1 MGNPLVGGR
10 MDCVDEIFALFEHQ
24 GKAAYFGEAVSQE
37 EHALQ
42 AAHFA
47 AQEGAPKALVV
58 AALLHD
64 IGHLIDARED
74 AADRGIDARHE
85 DAGCEWL
92 ARYYP
97 LAVTEP
103 VRLHVAAK
111 RYLCSIDPEYL
122 RGLSAA
128 SVKSL
133 QLQGGVFT
141 REEAAEFLRQ
151 PFGEDAVR
159 LRRWDDMGKVV
170 GLAVP
175 GLSAYRDALVRQLKP
190 NR

>member
-1 MGNPLVGGR
+1 
-10 MDCVDEIFALFEHQ
+10 MDCVDEIFVLFGQQ

-47 AQEGAPKALVV
+47 VQDRAPEALVV

-74 AADRGIDARHE
+74 AADRGIDAHHE
-85 DAGCEWL
+85 DAGCDWL
-92 ARYYP
+92 GHHYP
-97 LAVTEP
+97 SAVTEP

-111 RYLCSIDPEYL
+111 RYLCSVDPDYL
-122 RGLSAA
+122 HGLSPT

-141 REEAAEFLRQ
+141 PEEAVEFLRL

-159 LRRWDDMGKVV
+159 LRHWDDAGKVV

-175 GLSAYRDALVRQLKP
+175 GLAAYRDALVRQLKP
-190 NR
+190 GS

>member
-1 MGNPLVGGR
+1 
-10 MDCVDEIFALFEHQ
+10 MDCVDEIFALFERQ
-24 GKAAYFGEAVSQE
+24 GKAAYFDEAVSQE

-47 AQEGAPKALVV
+47 AQDGAPEALVV

-85 DAGCEWL
+85 DAGCDWL
-92 ARYYP
+92 ARHYP
-97 LAVTEP
+97 PAVTEP

-111 RYLCSIDPEYL
+111 RYLCSVDPEYL

-133 QLQGGVFT
+133 QLQGGAFK
-141 REEAAEFLRQ
+141 REEAAEFLGL
-151 PFGEDAVR
+151 PFGKDAVR
-159 LRRWDDMGKVV
+159 LRHWDDAGKIV

-175 GLSAYRDALVRQLKP
+175 GLAAYRDGLIRQLKP
-190 NR
+190 VR

>member
-1 MGNPLVGGR
+1 
-10 MDCVDEIFALFEHQ
+10 MDCVDEVFALFERQ
-24 GKAAYFGEAVSQE
+24 GKAAYFGEDVSQE

-47 AQEGAPKALVV
+47 ALDGATETLLV

-74 AADRGIDARHE
+74 AANHGMDARHE
-85 DAGCEWL
+85 DAGSEWL
-92 ARYYP
+92 ERYYP
-97 LAVTEP
+97 PPVTEP

-111 RYLCSIDPEYL
+111 RYLCSVDADYL
-122 RGLSAA
+122 PGLSAA

-141 REEAAEFLRQ
+141 REEAAEFLRL

-159 LRRWDDMGKVV
+159 LRHWDDAGKVV

-175 GLSAYRDALVRQLKP
+175 PLTAYRDALVRQLKP
-190 NR
+190 GV

>member
-1 MGNPLVGGR
+1 
-10 MDCVDEIFALFEHQ
+10 MDCVDEIFALFEHH
-24 GKAAYFGEAVSQE
+24 GKSAYFGEPVSQE

-42 AAHFA
+42 AAYFA
-47 AQEGAPKALVV
+47 AEDGAPEALVV
-58 AALLHD
+58 AALVHD

-85 DAGCEWL
+85 DAGCQWL
-92 ARYYP
+92 GRHFP
-97 LAVTEP
+97 PAVTEP

-111 RYLCSIDPEYL
+111 RYLCSVDPDYL

-133 QLQGGVFT
+133 QLQGGMFT
-141 REEAAEFLRQ
+141 PEEAAEFLRQ
-151 PFGEDAVR
+151 PFGNDALR
-159 LRRWDDMGKVV
+159 LRRWDDMSKVV

-175 GLSAYRDALVRQLKP
+175 ELSAYRDALWRQLRP
-190 NR
+190 RT

>member
-1 MGNPLVGGR
+1 ME
-10 MDCVDEIFALFEHQ
+10 CIDEIFALFEGH
-24 GKAAYFGEAVSQE
+24 GKAAYFGEEVSQE

-47 AQEGAPKALVV
+47 AQEGAPESLVV

-74 AADRGIDARHE
+74 AADRGIDTRHE
-85 DAGCEWL
+85 DAGCAWL
-92 ARYYP
+92 ARHYSA
-97 LAVTEP
+97 AVTEP

-111 RYLCSIDPEYL
+111 RYLCSVDPEYL
-122 RGLSAA
+122 RGLSPA

-133 QLQGGVFT
+133 QLQGGPLT
-141 REEAAEFLRQ
+141 PEEAQAFQRL
-151 PFGEDAVR
+151 PFGEEAVR
-159 LRRWDDMGKVV
+159 LRHWDDKGKIV

-175 GLSAYRDALVRQLKP
+175 GLAAYREALIRQLKAA
-190 NR
+190 R

>member
-1 MGNPLVGGR
+1 MN
-10 MDCVDEIFALFEHQ
+10 CIDEIFALFEQQ
-24 GKAAYFGEAVSQE
+24 GKTAYFGEAVSQE

-47 AQEGAPKALVV
+47 AQEDAPETLVV

-64 IGHLIDARED
+64 VGHLIDARED

-85 DAGCEWL
+85 DAGCDWL
-92 ARYYP
+92 ARHYP
-97 LAVTEP
+97 AEVTEP

-111 RYLCSIDPEYL
+111 RYLCSVDPEYL
-122 RGLSAA
+122 RSLSPT

-141 REEAAEFLRQ
+141 PDEAREFLRL

-159 LRRWDDMGKVV
+159 LRHWDDAGKVV
-170 GLAVP
+170 GLVVP
-175 GLSAYRDALVRQLKP
+175 GLAAYRAALVRQLKTAH
-190 NR
+190 

>member
-1 MGNPLVGGR
+1 
-10 MDCVDEIFALFEHQ
+10 MDCVDEIFALFGRQ

-47 AQEGAPKALVV
+47 AQEGAPEALVV

-85 DAGCEWL
+85 DAGCDWL
-92 ARYYP
+92 ARHYP
-97 LAVTEP
+97 PAVTEP

-111 RYLCSIDPEYL
+111 RFLCSADPEYL

-133 QLQGGVFT
+133 QLQGGAFT
-141 REEAAEFLRQ
+141 QEEAAEFRRL
-151 PFGEDAVR
+151 PFGKDAVR
-159 LRRWDDMGKVV
+159 LRHWDDAGKVV

-175 GLSAYRDALVRQLKP
+175 GLAAYRDALVRQLKLG
-190 NR
+190 R

>member
-1 MGNPLVGGR
+1 MGTSMG
-10 MDCVDEIFALFEHQ
+10 CVDEIFALFEHQ

-47 AQEGAPKALVV
+47 AQEGAPETLVV

-85 DAGCEWL
+85 DAGCDWL
-92 ARYYP
+92 ARHYP
-97 LAVTEP
+97 PAVTEP

-111 RYLCSIDPEYL
+111 RYLCSVHPEYL
-122 RGLSAA
+122 RGLSAT

-133 QLQGGVFT
+133 QLQGGAFT
-141 REEAAEFLRQ
+141 PEEAAEFRRL

-159 LRRWDDMGKVV
+159 LRHWDDAGKVV

-175 GLSAYRDALVRQLKP
+175 GLPAYRDALVRQLKHG
-190 NR
+190 R

>member
-1 MGNPLVGGR
+1 ME
-10 MDCVDEIFALFEHQ
+10 CVDEIFALFDGH
-24 GKAAYFGEAVSQE
+24 GNAAYFGEQVSQE

-47 AQEGAPKALVV
+47 AQEGAPESLVV

-85 DAGCEWL
+85 DAGCAWL
-92 ARYYP
+92 ARHYP

-111 RYLCSIDPEYL
+111 RYLCSVDPEYL
-122 RGLSAA
+122 RGLSRA

-133 QLQGGVFT
+133 QLQGGPFT
-141 REEAAEFLRQ
+141 PEEARAFQRL
-151 PFGEDAVR
+151 PFGDDAVR
-159 LRRWDDMGKVV
+159 LRHWDDRGKIV

-175 GLSAYRDALVRQLKP
+175 DLAAYREALVRQLKP
-190 NR
+190 ER

>member
-1 MGNPLVGGR
+1 ME
-10 MDCVDEIFALFEHQ
+10 CVDEIFALFAGH
-24 GKAAYFGEAVSQE
+24 GKAAYFGEDVSQE

-47 AQEGAPKALVV
+47 AREGAPESLVV

-74 AADRGIDARHE
+74 AADHGIDARHE
-85 DAGCEWL
+85 DAGCAWL
-92 ARYYP
+92 ARHYP
-97 LAVTEP
+97 AAVTEP

-111 RYLCSIDPEYL
+111 RYLCSVDPDYL
-122 RGLSAA
+122 RGLSTA

-133 QLQGGVFT
+133 QLQGGPFT
-141 REEAAEFLRQ
+141 PEEADAFRAL
-151 PFGEDAVR
+151 PFGEDAIR
-159 LRRWDDMGKVV
+159 LRHWDDEGKIV

-175 GLSAYRDALVRQLKP
+175 GLAAYREALERQLK
-190 NR
+190 NGC

>member
-1 MGNPLVGGR
+1 
-10 MDCVDEIFALFEHQ
+10 MDCVDEIFALFERQ
-24 GKAAYFGEAVSQE
+24 GKAAYFGEDVSQE

-47 AQEGAPKALVV
+47 AEEGAPEALVV

-64 IGHLIDARED
+64 IGHLIDARQD
-74 AADRGIDARHE
+74 AADHGIDARHE
-85 DAGCEWL
+85 DAGCDWL

-97 LAVTEP
+97 PAVTEP

-111 RYLCSIDPEYL
+111 RYLCSIDANYL

-133 QLQGGVFT
+133 HLQGGVFT
-141 REEAAEFLRQ
+141 KDEAADFLRL

-159 LRRWDDMGKVV
+159 LRHWDDAGKVV

-175 GLSAYRDALVRQLKP
+175 GLAAYRDALVRQLKP
-190 NR
+190 AR

>member
-1 MGNPLVGGR
+1 
-10 MDCVDEIFALFEHQ
+10 MDCVDEIFALFERQ

-47 AQEGAPKALVV
+47 AQDGAPEALMV

-74 AADRGIDARHE
+74 AADRGIDARHQ
-85 DAGCEWL
+85 DAGCDWL
-92 ARYYP
+92 TRHYP
-97 LAVTEP
+97 PAVTEP

-111 RYLCSIDPEYL
+111 RYLCSADPEYL

-141 REEAAEFLRQ
+141 REEAAEFLGL
-151 PFGEDAVR
+151 PFSKDAVR
-159 LRRWDDMGKVV
+159 LRHWDDAGKIV

-175 GLSAYRDALVRQLKP
+175 GLIAYRDVLVRQLKTV
-190 NR
+190 R

>member
-1 MGNPLVGGR
+1 
-10 MDCVDEIFALFEHQ
+10 MDCVEEIFALFERQ

-47 AQEGAPKALVV
+47 AEEGAPEALVV

-74 AADRGIDARHE
+74 AADHGIDARHE
-85 DAGCEWL
+85 DAGCDWL
-92 ARYYP
+92 ARHYP
-97 LAVTEP
+97 RAVTEP

-111 RYLCSIDPEYL
+111 RYLCSVDPDYL
-122 RGLSAA
+122 RGLSVA

-141 REEAAEFLRQ
+141 QEEAAEFLRL

-159 LRRWDDMGKVV
+159 LRHWDDAGKVV
-170 GLAVP
+170 GLAVSS
-175 GLSAYRDALVRQLKP
+175 LTTYRDALLRQLKSGS
-190 NR
+190 

>member
-1 MGNPLVGGR
+1 
-10 MDCVDEIFALFEHQ
+10 MDCVDEVFALFERQ

-42 AAHFA
+42 AAFFA
-47 AQEGAPKALVV
+47 VQEGAPEALVL

-97 LAVTEP
+97 PAVTEP

-111 RYLCSIDPEYL
+111 RYLCSVDAEYL
-122 RGLSAA
+122 RGLSPA
-128 SVKSL
+128 SAKSL
-133 QLQGGVFT
+133 RLQGGVFT
-141 REEAAEFLRQ
+141 RDEAAGFLRL

-159 LRRWDDMGKVV
+159 LRRWDDAGKVV
-170 GLAVP
+170 GLRVP
-175 GLSAYRDALVRQLKP
+175 GLSAYPGLLVRQLKP
-190 NR
+190 GR

>member
-1 MGNPLVGGR
+1 ME
-10 MDCVDEIFALFEHQ
+10 CVNQIFALFEGH
-24 GKAAYFGEAVSQE
+24 GKAAYFGEQVSQE

-47 AQEGAPKALVV
+47 AQEGAPESLVV

-64 IGHLIDARED
+64 IGHLIDAREG
-74 AADRGIDARHE
+74 AADRGIDAHHE
-85 DAGCEWL
+85 DAGCAWL
-92 ARYYP
+92 ARHYP
-97 LAVTEP
+97 AAVTEP

-111 RYLCSIDPEYL
+111 RYLCGIDPEYL
-122 RGLSAA
+122 RALSPA

-133 QLQGGVFT
+133 QLQGGPFT
-141 REEAAEFLRQ
+141 PEEARAFQQL

-159 LRRWDDMGKVV
+159 LRHWDDKGKIV

-175 GLSAYRDALVRQLKP
+175 DLAAYRELLIRQLKTD
-190 NR
+190 R

>member
-1 MGNPLVGGR
+1 MG
-10 MDCVDEIFALFEHQ
+10 CVDEIFTLFEGH
-24 GKAAYFGEAVSQE
+24 GKAAYFGEEVSQE

-47 AQEGAPKALVV
+47 MEEGAPEPLVV

-85 DAGCEWL
+85 DAGCAWL
-92 ARYYP
+92 ARHYP
-97 LAVTEP
+97 VAVTEP

-111 RYLCSIDPEYL
+111 RYLCSIDRDYL

-141 REEAAEFLRQ
+141 AEEARDFLQ
-151 PFGEDAVR
+151 SPFGEDAVR
-159 LRRWDDMGKVV
+159 LRHWDDKGKIV
-170 GLAVP
+170 GLPVA
-175 GLSAYRDALVRQLKP
+175 GLPAYRDALIRQLKP
-190 NR
+190 ER

>member
-1 MGNPLVGGR
+1 ME
-10 MDCVDEIFALFEHQ
+10 CIDEIFALFEQH
-24 GKAAYFGEAVSQE
+24 GKAAYFGEAVSQQ

-47 AQEGAPKALVV
+47 AQEGASESLVV

-74 AADRGIDARHE
+74 AAGRGFDAHHE
-85 DAGCEWL
+85 DAGCAWL
-92 ARYYP
+92 ARHYP
-97 LAVTEP
+97 AAVTEP

-111 RYLCSIDPEYL
+111 RYLCGVHPEYL
-122 RGLSAA
+122 RGLSPA

-133 QLQGGVFT
+133 QLQGGPFT
-141 REEAAEFLRQ
+141 REEARAFQQL

-159 LRRWDDMGKVV
+159 LRHWDDRGKIV

-175 GLSAYRDALVRQLKP
+175 GLTAYREALSGQLKAD
-190 NR
+190 R

>member
-1 MGNPLVGGR
+1 ME
-10 MDCVDEIFALFEHQ
+10 CVDEIFALFDGH
-24 GKAAYFGEAVSQE
+24 GKAAYFGEQVSQE

-47 AQEGAPKALVV
+47 AQEGAPESLVL

-85 DAGCEWL
+85 DAGGAWL
-92 ARYYP
+92 ARHYP
-97 LAVTEP
+97 LSVTEP

-111 RYLCSIDPEYL
+111 RYLCSVDPEYL
-122 RGLSAA
+122 RGLSRA

-133 QLQGGVFT
+133 QLQGGPFSP
-141 REEAAEFLRQ
+141 EEARAFQRL
-151 PFGEDAVR
+151 PFGDDAVR
-159 LRRWDDMGKVV
+159 LRHWDDRGKIV
-170 GLAVP
+170 GLPVP
-175 GLSAYRDALVRQLKP
+175 DLAAYREALVRQLK
-190 NR
+190 RER

>member
-1 MGNPLVGGR
+1 
-10 MDCVDEIFALFEHQ
+10 MDCVDEIFELFERH

-47 AQEGAPKALVV
+47 AQEGAPETLVV

-92 ARYYP
+92 ARHYP
-97 LAVTEP
+97 PAVTEP

-111 RYLCSIDPEYL
+111 RYLCSVASEYL
-122 RGLSAA
+122 RALSPT

-141 REEAAEFLRQ
+141 GEEAAEFLRL

-159 LRRWDDMGKVV
+159 LRHWDDGGKVV

-175 GLSAYRDALVRQLKP
+175 GLAAYRDALVRQLKP
-190 NR
+190 AR

>member
-1 MGNPLVGGR
+1 

-24 GKAAYFGEAVSQE
+24 GKAAYFGEVVSQQ

-47 AQEGAPKALVV
+47 AQEGAPESLVV

-85 DAGCEWL
+85 DAGCAWL
-92 ARYYP
+92 AKYYP
-97 LAVTEP
+97 PAVTEP

-111 RYLCSIDPEYL
+111 RYLCSVDPDYL

-141 REEAAEFLRQ
+141 REEAAEFLRL

-175 GLSAYRDALVRQLKP
+175 GLVAYRDALRRQLKTS
-190 NR
+190 R